1 MLTVDPAKRAT
12 MTDIKADPWI
22 NEGYH
27 SPLCDL
33 SEAAI
38 VVTPEQHAY
47 VLHKMERL
55 GVPREVVE
63 KCLEQNSTR
72 AGP

>member
-12 MTDIKADPWI
+12 MADVKADPWI
-22 NEGYH
+22 NEGYR
-27 SPLCDL
+27 SPLGDP

-38 VVTPEQHAY
+38 VITPEQHAY
-47 VLHKMERL
+47 ILRKMERL

-63 KCLEQNSTR
+63 KSLEENSTQ
-72 AGP
+72 AGA